1 MKVIRSLHIEEDL
14 KMATYYLAVDIGA
27 SSGRHI
33 LGHMENGKMILE
45 EIYRFENG
53 MVKKDGELCWEFD
66 RLFNEIVNGLK
77 KCKEIGKIPVS
88 MGVDTWGVDFVL
100 LDKDDKVLGNT
111 VGYRDHRT
119 EGMDEEVYKTIS
131 LKDLYARTG
140 IQKAIYN
147 TVYQLMAVKKKHPE
161 YLEQAETLLH
171 VPDYFHFLL
180 TGEKTC
186 EYTEATTGQL
196 VCPTTKDWD
205 YELIDMLGYPRKIFQ
220 KLIMPSTSIGHLTDA
235 VKAQGSILISE
246 PFLQDAYFQRSVVL
260 LVEHTQ
266 EGSMGF
272 VLNKKTELSVNT
284 FFADLQGFPEMPI
297 YLGGPV
303 SANRLFFIHSLGD
316 LIIPNSLKINDHLYF
331 DGDFSALI
339 HYIQN
344 GHSVD
349 GKVKF
354 FLGYSGWQEGQLH
367 NEIDQNSWVVSHASN
382 RNVLLAEGEGFW
394 KKSLESLGSQY
405 ETWTK
410 YPKEPSLN

>member
-1 MKVIRSLHIEEDL
+1 
-14 KMATYYLAVDIGA
+14 MAMYNNI
-27 SSGRHI
+27 
-33 LGHMENGKMILE
+33 
-45 EIYRFENG
+45 F
-53 MVKKDGELCWEFD
+53 
-66 RLFNEIVNGLK
+66 
-77 KCKEIGKIPVS
+77 KITHN
-88 MGVDTWGVDFVL
+88 DVL
-100 LDKDDKVLGNT
+100 
-111 VGYRDHRT
+111 
-119 EGMDEEVYKTIS
+119 
-131 LKDLYARTG
+131 
-140 IQKAIYN
+140 
-147 TVYQLMAVKKKHPE
+147 P
-161 YLEQAETLLH
+161 
-171 VPDYFHFLL
+171 
-180 TGEKTC
+180 
-186 EYTEATTGQL
+186 
-196 VCPTTKDWD
+196 
-205 YELIDMLGYPRKIFQ
+205 
-220 KLIMPSTSIGHLTDA
+220 
-235 VKAQGSILISE
+235 AQGSILISE

-344 GHSVD
+344 GHPVD

-367 NEIDQNSWVVSHASN
+367 NEIDQNSWVVRHASN